1 MAVKRP
7 SSDGTSIG
15 IAVGPTALPG
25 EPSSA
30 ADWRPLRDI
39 SVARGRRGWVVRR
52 LLLAADLAG
61 LLCAFAATE
70 LFFLG
75 KGGSIDGLSAS
86 FETVVFIATL
96 PAWVVGAKLYGLY
109 DRDSQNADHTT
120 VDEFP
125 SIFHFVTVAV
135 WLFFAGSWITG
146 LTNPSQPKLATF
158 WLFAIGGITGFRVTA
173 RAVARRRPSYIQ
185 NAIIVGAGDVGQLL
199 GRKLQNH
206 SEYGINLV
214 GFVDS
219 APKERREDLGDL
231 TLLGPLE
238 SVPGLVRELEVERVI
253 IAFSN
258 ESHAEILDV
267 IRSLKDL
274 EVQIDIVPRLFEVV
288 GPRLNINSVE
298 GLPIVSIPP
307 LRLPRSSRLIKR
319 GLDLVLASAGLILLA
334 PFMALTALLIKID
347 SSGPVL
353 FTQVRMGANDRSFR
367 MFKFRTMCNG
377 ADEQKPA
384 LNHLNKHANG
394 DSRMFKIP
402 GDPRVTKVG
411 RGLRRFSLDELPQLF
426 NVVKG
431 EMSLVGPRPLV
442 LSEDE
447 FVAAWARRRLSLRP
461 GMTGMWQILGR
472 TDIPFDEMVKLDYI
486 YVTNWTL
493 AGDLKILART
503 MPAVLRQQDA
513 Y

>member
-7 SSDGTSIG
+7 SGDGTSIG
-15 IAVGPTALPG
+15 IAVGPAAR
-25 EPSSA
+25 SA
-30 ADWRPLRDI
+30 ADWRPLRD
-39 SVARGRRGWVVRR
+39 SPVAPLARGRRGWLVRR
-52 LLLAADLAG
+52 MLLAADLGG
-61 LLCAFAATE
+61 LLGAFAVTE
-70 LFFLG
+70 LLFLG
-75 KGGSIDGLSAS
+75 QSGPIDGLGVS
-86 FETVVFIATL
+86 FETAVFIATL

-125 SIFHFVTVAV
+125 SIFHFVTVVV

-158 WLFAIGGITGFRVTA
+158 WLLAIAGITGFRGAA

-185 NAIIVGAGDVGQLL
+185 NAIIVGAGDIGQLL
-199 GRKLQNH
+199 GRKLLNH

-219 APKERREDLGDL
+219 APKERREDLGNL

-238 SVPGLVRELEVERVI
+238 SVPKLVRELDVERVI
-253 IAFSN
+253 VAFSN
-258 ESHAEILDV
+258 EPHSEILDV

-274 EVQIDIVPRLFEVV
+274 DVQIDIVPRLFEVV

-307 LRLPRSSRLIKR
+307 LRLSRSSRLVKR
-319 GLDLVLASAGLILLA
+319 GLDLTLAVVGLVLLA
-334 PFMALTALLIKID
+334 PFIALAALLIKLD
-347 SSGPVL
+347 SRGPVL
-353 FTQVRMGANDRSFR
+353 FTQIRMGANDRSFR
-367 MFKFRTMCNG
+367 MFKFRTMCND
-377 ADEQKPA
+377 ADLQKPA

-411 RGLRRFSLDELPQLF
+411 RALRRFSLDELPQLF

-442 LSEDE
+442 LNEDE

-472 TDIPFDEMVKLDYI
+472 TDIPFDEMVKLDYL

-503 MPAVLRQQDA
+503 IPAILRPQDA